1 MAKKRIAVFRSGD
14 NAGATVY
21 DGGKKTRWDALSRDE
36 QVSLL
41 NALASIY
48 ELFYNH
54 LKPE

>member
-1 MAKKRIAVFRSGD
+1 MAKKRIAVFRSGP

-21 DGGKKTRWDALSRDE
+21 DGGKKTSWDALSRDE

-41 NALASIY
+41 NALAGIY